1 MFKPIK
7 KIFFIS
13 ICFFL
18 TNSIYSQN
26 LTEIDSLVTLLK
38 TTSDTTKINILNAL
52 SEKYLTINIDKSLSY
67 ANQAREIAQNMSN
80 ELYLGKSFLNIA
92 RAYHSK
98 SENEKA
104 LLYLN
109 KAFLIFEDKKAVEL
123 LSNTYN
129 AYANLYADVANYKKA
144 LNYNLKALKIREEIN
159 DLAGA
164 SSSLIN
170 IGRVYYTL
178 GNLEKAKEY
187 YFKSLDIKEKI
198 GDLDGLGSCYNN
210 LANVAIDKKEY
221 NQALQYL
228 EKALDIKTKVGNKR
242 GTSYALNGFGTVYS
256 ALKNYSKAR
265 EYYIKSYEIKKE
277 LSDHRGIA
285 GAVSNIGTTYF
296 FSGNYEDAIKYF
308 KIGVEEAEI
317 AGAKDI
323 KLSFHQNIAESY
335 LKLKEY
341 KNAAEAYANVLDLK
355 DSILS
360 IETAKSMQEMQS
372 KFDFEK
378 QEKEIKILKQEKE
391 IQALDV
397 ERTKLIKNGFIV
409 GFVLLLLIAFVI
421 FNRYQVKQKA
431 NAKLES
437 QKQEI
442 VRQHHELNIA
452 YGQIETK
459 NKDITDSIKYA
470 KRLQEAILPIADF
483 QKQFSQNAFIFYKPK
498 DIVSGDFYWMVKKE
512 NKVLVAAVDCTG
524 HGVPGAFMSIVGYN
538 VLNQAVNEHNLTVP
552 SEILNELNRGIT
564 NTLRQYET
572 ESTVKDGM
580 DIALCCINTDTLEV
594 EYAGAYNPL
603 WIIKGNK
610 FEELSADKFPIG
622 AFVGE
627 KINQFSNQKIQ
638 MTKGDM
644 IYMFTDGYA
653 DQFGG
658 PKGKKF
664 KYKQLQQLIIDNK
677 DKSMIEQKRT
687 LESAFTHW
695 IGNYEQVDD
704 VLVIGIKL

>member
-1 MFKPIK
+1 MCKFTQYI
-7 KIFFIS
+7 ILIW
-13 ICFFL
+13 ILL
-18 TNSIYSQN
+18 TIPSKNFAQN
-26 LTEIDSLVTLLK
+26 RTEIDSLVALVK
-38 TTSDTTKINILNAL
+38 STSDTTKINILNAL

-67 ANQAREIAQNMSN
+67 ANQAREAAQSIADEM
-80 ELYLGKSFLNIA
+80 YLGKAYLSIA
-92 RAYHSK
+92 RAYYSK
-98 SENEKA
+98 AENEKA
-104 LLYLN
+104 LVYLN
-109 KAFLIFEDKKAVEL
+109 KAFLIFESTKNSEF

-129 AYANLYADVANYKKA
+129 TYANLYVDIANYEKA
-144 LNYNLKALKIREEIN
+144 LNYNLKALKIREESK
-159 DLAGA
+159 DLSGA

-170 IGRVYYTL
+170 IGKVYYAL
-178 GNLEKAKEY
+178 GNLIKAKEY
-187 YFKSLDIKEKI
+187 YLKSLEIKEKI
-198 GDLDGLGSCYNN
+198 GDFDGQGSCYNN

-221 NQALQYL
+221 TQALQYL
-228 EKALDIKTKVGNKR
+228 EKALEIKTKAGNKR
-242 GTSYALNGFGTVYS
+242 GTSYALNGLGTVYS

-296 FSGNYEDAIKYF
+296 FSGNYEEAINYF
-308 KIGVEEAEI
+308 KIGIEEAEI

-323 KLSFHQNIAESY
+323 KLSFYQNIAESY
-335 LKLKEY
+335 LKMKEY

-360 IETAKSMQEMQS
+360 VETAKSMQEMQS

-397 ERTKLIKNGFIV
+397 ARTKLIKNGFII
-409 GFVLLLLIAFVI
+409 GFMFLLLIAFVI

-431 NAKLES
+431 NAKLEI

-442 VRQHHELNIA
+442 VRQHNELNIA
-452 YGQIETK
+452 YSQIETK

-483 QKQFSQNAFIFYKPK
+483 QKQFHENAFIFYRPK
-498 DIVSGDFYWMVKKE
+498 DIVSGDFYWMAKKE
-512 NKVLVAAVDCTG
+512 NKILIAAVDCTG
-524 HGVPGAFMSIVGYN
+524 HGVPGAFMSIVGHN
-538 VLNQAVNEHNLTVP
+538 LLNQAVNEHNIVKP
-552 SEILNELNRGIT
+552 SDILNELNKGIT
-564 NTLRQYET
+564 NTLRQYED
-572 ESTVKDGM
+572 EATVKDGM

-603 WIIKGNK
+603 WIIKDNN
-610 FEELSADKFPIG
+610 LSEIKADKFPVG

-627 KINQFSNQKIQ
+627 KINQFTNHKIQ
-638 MTKGDM
+638 MQKGDM

-664 KYKQLQQLIIDNK
+664 KYKQLQQLITESK
-677 DKSMIEQKRT
+677 DKTMPEQKIL
-687 LESAFTHW
+687 LENAFSQW
-695 IGNYEQVDD
+695 IGSFEQVDD
-704 VLVIGIKL
+704 VLIIGIRL